1 MKKRDTKLFIE
12 DIIYSINKIE
22 EYIEHFSKDQFLKSV
37 QLQDAI
43 VRRLTIIGEATKNI
57 PEDVRKTAPEIEWP
71 KISGMRNVIIH
82 DYFGINLE
90 RVWKTIHKD
99 LPKLKKEISELL

>member
-1 MKKRDTKLFIE
+1 MKKRETKLFIQ
-12 DIIYSINKIE
+12 DIVESIEKIE
-22 EYIEHFSKDQFLKSV
+22 KYIRHFNKEQFLKNE

-43 VRRLTIIGEATKNI
+43 VRRLEIIGEATKKI
-57 PEDVRKTAPEIEWP
+57 PDEIKKTAPDIQWT
-71 KISGMRNVIIH
+71 KISGMRNIIVH

-99 LPKLKKEISELL
+99 LSGLKKEISELL